1 MTLIDTDIC
10 IEILRGNKSVL
21 NKRKKE
27 DDILAVA
34 FMTAAELYY
43 GVQKSTNP
51 VQNSLLID
59 EFLLTMNI
67 IHTDIPILKTYGE
80 LKVQLEGRGFPLADA
95 DLLIAATAL
104 IKCEKLITG
113 NIKHYNRIEELKIK
127 NWIW

>member
-1 MTLIDTDIC
+1 MTLIDTDIY

-21 NKRKKE
+21 NKRKKV

-67 IHTDIPILKTYGE
+67 IQTDIPILKTYGE
-80 LKVQLEGRGFPLADA
+80 LKAQLEGRGFLLADA

-104 IKCEKLITG
+104 IKCGKLITG
-113 NIKHYNRIEELKIK
+113 NIKHYNRIEELKIE
-127 NWIW
+127 NWIR